1 MAFVQRTTRPTEDSK
16 YYKHTSA
23 GGLNECLL
31 LENGSTLPNCVG
43 YTWGRAYEA
52 MGSRPTLSRGNAED
66 WWRFNDGY
74 PRGQEPRA
82 GAIACWRKGIAG
94 NNADGAGHVDFV
106 EQVNANGS
114 IITSDSGYKSP
125 AYWWRTTRYRG
136 SGNWGMGGDY
146 VFQGFIYLPI
156 SGLPTPN
163 SAGHTPHSAEAKP
176 AKTVSGL
183 PLLRYGSSGGSVKAL
198 QLLLSGYGYSAGKA
212 DGIFGKQT
220 GNALAEFQQA
230 RGLTADRECG
240 PITWAALLG
249 L

>member
-1 MAFVQRTTRPTEDSK
+1 MAFVQRTTRPSEDSK

-52 MGSRPTLSRGNAED
+52 MGSRPKLSRGNAED
-66 WWRFNDGY
+66 WWGFGDGY

-82 GAIACWRKGIAG
+82 GAIACWRKGAAG
-94 NNADGAGHVDFV
+94 NAADGAGHVAFV

-114 IITSDSGYKSP
+114 IITSESGYQSA
-125 AYWWRTTRYRG
+125 AYWWRTTRFKGNG
-136 SGNWGMGGDY
+136 SWGMSAAYD
-146 VFQGFIYLPI
+146 FQGFIYLPVG
-156 SGLPTPN
+156 GLETPSRN
-163 SAGHTPHSAEAKP
+163 TI
-176 AKTVSGL
+176 SGL
-183 PLLRYGSSGGSVKAL
+183 PLLRYGSVGDTVKAL